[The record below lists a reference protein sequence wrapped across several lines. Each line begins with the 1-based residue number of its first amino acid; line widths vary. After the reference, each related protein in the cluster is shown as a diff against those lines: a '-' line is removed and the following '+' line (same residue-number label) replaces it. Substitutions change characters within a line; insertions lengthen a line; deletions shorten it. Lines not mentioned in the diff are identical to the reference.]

1 MTRQRLIL
9 SSLFVGLLLTASSA
23 HAQAQY
29 PVLNMVAGKVIER
42 YQSSTCEQLWAN
54 RGKQPG
60 PQEQRL
66 ISLLNSDPQL
76 QQAFFNQ
83 IAGPVMNKMFSCGM
97 IP

>member
-1 MTRQRLIL
+1 MMRERLFL
-9 SSLFVGLLLTASSA
+9 PFLFVGLMLTASA
-23 HAQAQY
+23 AQAQY
-29 PVLNMVAGKVIER
+29 PVLNLVAGKVIER

-60 PQEQRL
+60 AEEQRL